1 MIGKHIYHLLV
12 IEDSLVLP
20 KFGTFSGKK
29 IPAEIQAITN
39 KFSAAK
45 KEISFLA
52 NDIINDN
59 KLIQYIAKK
68 ENISNL
74 TAGQN
79 VKIYIYKLK
88 KELEENKKASIPGV
102 GAFSLDSKN
111 NIVFQVE
118 ENINFLAESFGKKD
132 FDSPA
137 VVRTSKEK
145 TEKTI
150 PEKKQ
155 KKEKQ
160 QKKKPKKTKEKKR
173 KKKKR
178 GWLWLLI
185 IVALLSIG
193 AAVWYYVQPEKV
205 KNIYFTAKEKI
216 VLLFSSDEND
226 ITIISDT
233 TSTKDST
240 TVEII
245 DTTLTD
251 SIVEDSVIIEENINE
266 ADNTVDV
273 SNNNQNINNAISG
286 KFYIVGG
293 CFGNQSYANNLVNQL
308 KADGY
313 SSFILDKSNGLFRV
327 TYGGWDT
334 EKQAEAELTEIK
346 QAGNNGAWI
355 LEY

>member
-1 MIGKHIYHLLV
+1 MIEKHIYHLLV
-12 IEDSLVLP
+12 IEDSLILP
-20 KFGTFSGKK
+20 KLGTFSGKK
-29 IPAEIQAITN
+29 LPAEIQAITN

-59 KLIQYIAKK
+59 KLIQYVEEK

-74 TAGQN
+74 VAEQN

-102 GAFSLDSKN
+102 GVFSLDSNN

-145 TEKTI
+145 TPNI
-150 PEKKQ
+150 VPDKKQ
-155 KKEKQ
+155 KKEKEKKVS
-160 QKKKPKKTKEKKR
+160 KKKKEKKG

-185 IVALLSIG
+185 IIALLSIG
-193 AAVWYYVQPEKV
+193 TAVWYYVQPDKV
-205 KNIYFTAKEKI
+205 KDIYYTAKEKI

-226 ITIISDT
+226 IIIISDT
-233 TSTKDST
+233 TNTKDST

-251 SIVEDSVIIEENINE
+251 SIVADSVIIEDNINE
-266 ADNTVDV
+266 TENTVDV
-273 SNNNQNINNAISG
+273 SINNQNINNAVSG

-293 CFGNQSYANNLVNQL
+293 CFGNQNYANNLVNQL
-308 KADGY
+308 ESDGY

-334 EKQAEAELTEIK
+334 EKQAEAELTKIK